1 MSDPLAHAAL
11 PVPGILV
18 VEDEDNI
25 ALANLKRLMRGCFVD
40 VAQVT
45 AEARNAI
52 TRFGIRAR
60 GPEQL
65 VRQLSGGN
73 QQKVVLGKWLAT
85 NPRILIMDEP
95 TRGID
100 VGAKAEIHQLM
111 RKLAGDGMAI
121 LMISSELPEVLGM
134 SDRVLV
140 MGGGRI
146 LAEFASEDA
155 TAEAVGAAMT
165 SSTIKE
171 IAA

>member
-1 MSDPLAHAAL
+1 MQS
-11 PVPGILV
+11 I
-18 VEDEDNI
+18 EDNI
-25 ALANLKRLMRGCFVD
+25 ALANLKRLTRGILMD
-40 VAQVT
+40 MARIT
-45 AEARNAI
+45 AEARQAI

-100 VGAKAEIHQLM
+100 VGAKAEIHLLM
-111 RKLAGDGMAI
+111 RKLAGEGMAI

-140 MGGGRI
+140 MNGGRI
-146 LAEFASEDA
+146 AGEFDKAHA
-155 TAEAVGAAMT
+155 TAEMVGTAMT
-165 SSTIKE
+165 RSYAKD
-171 IAA
+171 AAA